1 MNEIKNE
8 FDETGEFVEIDYE
21 DLVEEY
27 LMDLYDNEYLLEL
40 YGINKN

>member
-27 LMDLYDNEYLLEL
+27 LMDLFDNEYLLEI
-40 YGINKN
+40 YGNN